1 MQNVIIRHNILIFLE
16 KSACL
21 VGKHVHIE
29 DNILILWF
37 YFGHRL
43 AVFQAE
49 KRWPVMPGRLKRQ
62 ILGGIWLKAGC

>member
-1 MQNVIIRHNILIFLE
+1 MQNVMIRYNILIFLE

-29 DNILILWF
+29 DNILILCF
-37 YFGHRL
+37 YLGHRL